1 MTDNDNAGMRFMV
14 VRTNVTEVRS
24 MLMFMWLVVGWR

>member
-1 MTDNDNAGMRFMV
+1 MTDNDNAGMHFMV

-24 MLMFMWLVVGWR
+24 MLMFTWLVVGRR